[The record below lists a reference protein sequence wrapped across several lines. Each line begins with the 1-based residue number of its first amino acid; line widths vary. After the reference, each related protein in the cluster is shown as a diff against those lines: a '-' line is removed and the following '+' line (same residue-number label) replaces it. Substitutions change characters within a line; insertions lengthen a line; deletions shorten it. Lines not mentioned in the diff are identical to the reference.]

1 MTATQK
7 AKQQIRD
14 LQETLQ
20 LIEEAED
27 ECNRLEESIEVDE
40 LTGAE
45 SSESL
50 LTNLEESRE
59 LLRAYIDRWNEL
71 TNTKLTKVTE

>member
-59 LLRAYIDRWNEL
+59 LLRAYIDRWNEIINSS
-71 TNTKLTKVTE
+71 TIQAY

>member
-14 LQETLQ
+14 LQEVLE

-27 ECNRLEESIEVDE
+27 ECNRLEESIKVDE

-59 LLRAYIDRWNEL
+59 LLRAYIDRWNEIINSS
-71 TNTKLTKVTE
+71 TIQAY

>member
-7 AKQQIRD
+7 AKQQIRE

-59 LLRAYIDRWNEL
+59 LLRAYIDRWNEIINSS
-71 TNTKLTKVTE
+71 TIQAY

>member
-40 LTGAE
+40 LTGTE

-59 LLRAYIDRWNEL
+59 LLRAYIDRWNEIINSS
-71 TNTKLTKVTE
+71 TIQAY